1 MDSPRFVG
9 IVPVIQFVNG
19 RGRGI
24 RVRTRGLGSLSRLFI
39 DTISCLDGLSSCICI
54 LESDVSQCSLFLNR
68 NW

>member
-39 DTISCLDGLSSCICI
+39 DTISCLDGLSSRICI